1 MKKLILLL
9 ALMGFVFTSCE
20 NGSDIEEN
28 NGTTPSIPQIELAQ
42 QIVEVEFEPSEY
54 AVSVTSPYSWEAK
67 SKNDWLILKTE
78 SGIGGTKDLKFSVKR
93 NEEEEVREGTIAIQ
107 NEDRDLYVELYVSQK
122 PFVPAISL
130 SSEALQYEF
139 AGGTQEVIIT
149 SNFEYEVTKNCD
161 WLSYEQTEKGLNLT
175 VAASTITEVRSTE
188 IVVANE
194 KYNITKKITIEQK
207 PFEPIIELDR
217 TEVVIDVAGGSV
229 DVMFVANAEY
239 QVSCKEEW
247 VSLSDFEDEQGA
259 KGVKITASAS
269 TITEDRVAEVIISLP
284 GYDVS
289 KTIKVTQ
296 KAFEPSLELDVTELE
311 FEAEGGYKYVTVTAN
326 STFSVS
332 EDASWITYTKSGNS
346 VKITATSSTITE
358 ERSAEVTIFMSDYG
372 VSKVVKVTQKA
383 FVPSLELD
391 VTELEFEAD
400 GGYKYVYITANTTF
414 SISEDASW
422 ITYTKYSNSVRIT
435 ASSSTITEER
445 SADITIYLPN
455 YDISKVVKV
464 TQRAF
469 VPTLSID
476 VSEMSF
482 DADGGSKYAYITT
495 NATYSVSIDADWVAY
510 TKSSNRVTITAAAS
524 TVAEERNANVTITL
538 PNYGINKVI
547 KVTQKAF
554 EPILSVEDISTLEFD
569 YNGGE
574 RIISVTSNFDY
585 SIDCSA
591 EWVVYEKSANGIKLT
606 IAPNYVMKARSTILT
621 ISGAK
626 YNLANKIISI
636 TQTTMPTD
644 YTVIEYTTDF
654 GGIVTPYNTNAFG
667 DAQIVSNT
675 YENGKGTLKFSKPL
689 TTIGSQAF
697 YNSLLTSIAIP
708 NSVTSIGNNAFYGCN
723 SLTSVIIP
731 NSVTSIGN
739 NAFYGCNS
747 LTSVHI
753 NNLSSW
759 CKINF
764 DSIEAQPIHNDAN
777 LYLNGELVTELI
789 VPSDVSAIGGYAF
802 YNCSSLTSVKVGD
815 NVTMLG
821 SATFSHCV
829 NLTNVIIG
837 NNVTSIGA
845 SAFSYCANLTNITI
859 GKSVTVVDAY
869 AFYNCAA
876 LRTVTI
882 PECITTIGTS
892 AFNNCSSLKNVYC
905 KSLTPPAIRD
915 SPSIYC
921 SFSMN
926 SQLKIY
932 VPRNSY
938 NSYMQYTY
946 SSASGSTAVENWY
959 AYKSYIEPYDF

>member
-130 SSEALQYEF
+130 SSESLQYEF
-139 AGGTQEVIIT
+139 AGGAQEVIIT
-149 SNFEYEVTKNCD
+149 SNFEYKVTKNCD
-161 WLSYEQTEKGLNLT
+161 WLSWEQTEKGLN
-175 VAASTITEVRSTE
+175 VIVEASTVTEVRSAE
-188 IVVANE
+188 LVIANE

-207 PFEPIIELDR
+207 PFEPTIELDR

-269 TITEDRVAEVIISLP
+269 TITEDRVAEVIIALP
-284 GYDVS
+284 DYNVS

-326 STFSVS
+326 S
-332 EDASWITYTKSGNS
+332 A
-346 VKITATSSTITE
+346 
-358 ERSAEVTIFMSDYG
+358 
-372 VSKVVKVTQKA
+372 
-383 FVPSLELD
+383 
-391 VTELEFEAD
+391 
-400 GGYKYVYITANTTF
+400 F

-422 ITYTKYSNSVRIT
+422 ISYTKYSNSVRIT

-464 TQRAF
+464 TQKAF

-495 NATYSVSIDADWVAY
+495 NATYNVSIDADWVTY

-524 TVAEERNANVTITL
+524 TVAEERSANVIISL
-538 PNYGINKVI
+538 LNYGIEKTV

-554 EPILSVEDISTLEFD
+554 EPILLVEDISTLEFD

-574 RIISVTSNFDY
+574 RIVSVTSNFDY
-585 SIDCSA
+585 QIDSAA
-591 EWVVYEKSANGIKLT
+591 EWIVYEKNTNGIKLT
-606 IAPNYVMKARSTILT
+606 IAPNYVMEARSTILT

-626 YNLANKIISI
+626 YNLDDKIISI

-689 TTIGSQAF
+689 TTIGSRAF

-708 NSVTSIGNNAFYGCN
+708 DSVTSIGSYAFCGCS
-723 SLTSVIIP
+723 SLTSITIP
-731 NSVTSIGN
+731 DSVTSIGEG
-739 NAFYGCNS
+739 AF
-747 LTSVHI
+747 T
-753 NNLSSW
+753 
-759 CKINF
+759 
-764 DSIEAQPIHNDAN
+764 ADAF
-777 LYLNGELVTELI
+777 
-789 VPSDVSAIGGYAF
+789 GG
-802 YNCSSLTSVKVGD
+802 
-815 NVTMLG
+815 
-821 SATFSHCV
+821 
-829 NLTNVIIG
+829 
-837 NNVTSIGA
+837 
-845 SAFSYCANLTNITI
+845 
-859 GKSVTVVDAY
+859 
-869 AFYNCAA
+869 
-876 LRTVTI
+876 
-882 PECITTIGTS
+882 
-892 AFNNCSSLKNVYC
+892 SSLKAVYC
-905 KSLTPPAIRD
+905 KPITPPG
-915 SPSIYC
+915 IYYYYSRG
-921 SFSMN
+921 SFPLSN
-926 SQLKIY
+926 SGVKIY

-938 NSYMQYTY
+938 SVYMQYTIIAET
-946 SSASGSTAVENWY
+946 SNITPRNWY
-959 AYKSYIEPYDF
+959 FYKGYLEPYDFE